1 MCSVFKGL
9 LLERFIECLAVL
21 SDMRLCSGGSSSFCQ
36 NFTRIILCALWFV
49 LVLCHYV
56 RQLRQGIE
64 GGKMTDFEQQPFA
77 DAEFAENPEQ
87 RCPCI
92 LLLDTSSS
100 MSGAP
105 IRQLNDALQFFKEEL
120 YADAMAAKR
129 VELAVVTF
137 GPVSVQTE
145 FTTVDGFFPEVL
157 EANGVTPMGEA
168 VERALDLLRERKERY
183 RANGVK
189 YYRPWI
195 FLITDGAPTD
205 DWQEARRRVHEG
217 EERKEF
223 MFYSVGVDGAEMST
237 LSRLGTRQPLKL
249 KGLAFRELFAW
260 LSSSLSA
267 VSQSNPGD
275 AVPLADPTGPK
286 GWAVAE

>member
-1 MCSVFKGL
+1 
-9 LLERFIECLAVL
+9 
-21 SDMRLCSGGSSSFCQ
+21 
-36 NFTRIILCALWFV
+36 
-49 LVLCHYV
+49 
-56 RQLRQGIE
+56 
-64 GGKMTDFEQQPFA
+64 MTDFEQQPFA

-100 MSGAP
+100 MNGAP
-105 IRQLNDALQFFKEEL
+105 IQQLNDALQFFKEEL

-137 GPVSVQTE
+137 GPVNVQTD
-145 FTTVDGFFPEVL
+145 FTTVDGYFPEVL
-157 EANGVTPMGEA
+157 EASGVTPMGEA
-168 VERALDLLRERKERY
+168 VERALDLLRERKARY

-189 YYRPWI
+189 YYRPWV
-195 FLITDGAPTD
+195 FLVTDGAPTD

-275 AVPLADPTGPK
+275 AVPLANPTGPT

>member
-1 MCSVFKGL
+1 
-9 LLERFIECLAVL
+9 
-21 SDMRLCSGGSSSFCQ
+21 
-36 NFTRIILCALWFV
+36 
-49 LVLCHYV
+49 
-56 RQLRQGIE
+56 
-64 GGKMTDFEQQPFA
+64 MTDFEQQPFA

-100 MSGAP
+100 MNGAP

-137 GPVSVQTE
+137 GPVTVQTE
-145 FTTVDGFFPEVL
+145 FTTVDGYFPEVL
-157 EANGVTPMGEA
+157 EASGVTPMGEA

-189 YYRPWI
+189 YYRPWV

-223 MFYSVGVDGAEMST
+223 MFYSVGVEGAEMST
-237 LSRLGTRQPLKL
+237 LTQLGTRQPLKL

-267 VSQSNPGD
+267 VSQSSPGD
-275 AVPLADPTGPK
+275 AVPLANPTGPT